1 MNPQQPPYGHFPNPF
16 AGMSP
21 QMLQMQQYQAAMLL
35 QQQQRM
41 PFAFQPLYNH
51 SSMMS
56 MPPQMRYPQQQRFR
70 GGGGFQGQG
79 NPQGHPQGH
88 PQVYQQVQH
97 QQGGQLEEQGLEEG
111 DLEIS
116 ASDADHVAEAKQINP
131 RFLETVDKSAVSSA
145 EPNVFQ
151 IDQEMY
157 PLGAWKRVDPR
168 TATRQQYSQWF
179 NYGLTPRTWAQYAQ
193 LQRKIQQRL
202 KEETV

>member
-1 MNPQQPPYGHFPNPF
+1 
-16 AGMSP
+16 
-21 QMLQMQQYQAAMLL
+21 
-35 QQQQRM
+35 
-41 PFAFQPLYNH
+41 
-51 SSMMS
+51 
-56 MPPQMRYPQQQRFR
+56 
-70 GGGGFQGQG
+70 
-79 NPQGHPQGH
+79 
-88 PQVYQQVQH
+88 VQH

>member
-1 MNPQQPPYGHFPNPF
+1 MNPQQPPYGHFPNPY

-56 MPPQMRYPQQQRFR
+56 MPPPTRYQQQPQRFR
-70 GGGGFQGQG
+70 GGQGYQG
-79 NPQGHPQGH
+79 VQQEYREGSREALREPQ
-88 PQVYQQVQH
+88 
-97 QQGGQLEEQGLEEG
+97 ESREDD
-111 DLEIS
+111 DLEIL

-131 RFLETVDKSAVSSA
+131 KFLETVDKNAVNSV

-168 TATRQQYSQWF
+168 LATRQQYSQWF

-193 LQRKIQQRL
+193 MQRKIQQRL
-202 KEETV
+202 KEEIL